1 MKYLLS
7 TPNYT
12 YAKLELLFLSIKEQK
27 YLEAYQYF
35 EHLLNIKN
43 YKGITL
49 DTLNNIN
56 FYLKFKLNLLTE
68 EDIRYHKNYFCL
80 QLLEYSDDRAI
91 EHIRKHLDE
100 NSHKKNHTL
109 YEQSI
114 DVEQVFHEAQEKI
127 KSMNPVKSAL
137 SDFYFVEYASAI
149 GTSNGV
155 ATNQVKIVTF
165 SNTKDILTMYPSTE
179 RPDKGIDSCKKL
191 IKK

>member
-1 MKYLLS
+1 MYYIILLNSKLDKGGIIMKYLLS

-80 QLLEYSDDRAI
+80 QLLEYSDDGAI
-91 EHIRKHLDE
+91 
-100 NSHKKNHTL
+100 
-109 YEQSI
+109 SI
-114 DVEQVFHEAQEKI
+114 
-127 KSMNPVKSAL
+127 
-137 SDFYFVEYASAI
+137 
-149 GTSNGV
+149 
-155 ATNQVKIVTF
+155 
-165 SNTKDILTMYPSTE
+165 
-179 RPDKGIDSCKKL
+179 
-191 IKK
+191 

>member
-80 QLLEYSDDRAI
+80 QLLEYSDDGAI
-91 EHIRKHLDE
+91 
-100 NSHKKNHTL
+100 
-109 YEQSI
+109 SI
-114 DVEQVFHEAQEKI
+114 
-127 KSMNPVKSAL
+127 
-137 SDFYFVEYASAI
+137 
-149 GTSNGV
+149 
-155 ATNQVKIVTF
+155 
-165 SNTKDILTMYPSTE
+165 
-179 RPDKGIDSCKKL
+179 
-191 IKK
+191 